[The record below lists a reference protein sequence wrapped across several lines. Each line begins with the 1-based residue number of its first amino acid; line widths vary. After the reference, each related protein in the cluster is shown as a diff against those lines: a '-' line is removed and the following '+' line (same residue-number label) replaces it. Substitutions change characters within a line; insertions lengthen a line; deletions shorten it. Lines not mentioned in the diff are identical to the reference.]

1 MLLLQIRSTEASTNF
16 VVAAVTQDSWYR
28 HWQLN
33 PFKCCEKK
41 EAVFIAMLLCEHSQ
55 GLVISFMHK

>member
-1 MLLLQIRSTEASTNF
+1 MLLPQIRSAEAFTNF

-33 PFKCCEKK
+33 PVKCCDKK
-41 EAVFIAMLLCEHSQ
+41 QAVFIATLLCEHSQ
-55 GLVISFMHK
+55 GLVISCTIK

>member
-1 MLLLQIRSTEASTNF
+1 MLLPQPRSAEASTNF

-33 PFKCCEKK
+33 PVICCDKK
-41 EAVFIAMLLCEHSQ
+41 QAIFIAMLLCEHSQ